1 MLVVHPER
9 LVMPPGRLLLL
20 IFALV
25 FLATFVQF
33 GVIRIA
39 FEKLGLSQE
48 SAYLLLIVTLV
59 GSMINLPL
67 FSVKAQAPA
76 GEAPQEKLSRLL
88 GLPRQPFLGRTLIT
102 VNVGGAVTPVAF
114 SVYLLLN
121 NPLAPIDVV
130 VAVCIVA
137 AISYL
142 TSAPI
147 PGIGIGMPLLVAPL
161 ASALTAVSLDPVHAA
176 PLAYIGGTL
185 GVLIGADLLRLREVR
200 KLGAPVASIGGAGT
214 FDGIFLTGLISVLL
228 A

>member
-1 MLVVHPER
+1 MSYT
-9 LVMPPGRLLLL
+9 RLLLL

-33 GVIRIA
+33 GVISIA
-39 FEKLGLSQE
+39 FEKLGLSQD
-48 SAYLLLIVTLV
+48 SAYLLLIVTLL

-67 FSVKAQAPA
+67 FSVAAEAPA
-76 GEAPQEKLSRLL
+76 GEAPQQRIARLL
-88 GLPRQPFLGRTLIT
+88 GLPRVPFLGRTVIA

-114 SVYLLLN
+114 SVYLLLS
-121 NPLAPIDVV
+121 NPLAPIDI
-130 VAVCIVA
+130 VAAIAVVA

-142 TSAPI
+142 ASAPI
-147 PGIGIGMPLLVAPL
+147 PGIGIGMPVLVAPL
-161 ASALTAVSLDPVHAA
+161 AAALTAVSLNSEHAA

-200 KLGAPVASIGGAGT
+200 KLGAPMASIGGAGT
-214 FDGIFLTGLISVLL
+214 FDGIFLAGLIAVLL